1 MEWQSQIQLSDFH
14 IHTHQP
20 LEASVA
26 CVLDALEPQSLF
38 AVEETEVQ
46 GESGSVI
53 TPWPSTGPPPS
64 RLLPVPALLLPS
76 LAGGKYF

>member
-1 MEWQSQIQLSDFH
+1 M
-14 IHTHQP
+14 
-20 LEASVA
+20 A

-46 GESGSVI
+46 GESGSVT

-64 RLLPVPALLLPS
+64 WAAPSPGSPPLLP
-76 LAGGKYF
+76 GGWEVFLVS